1 MRHTM
6 FENVTPAVLEST
18 IDCWVR
24 GRHAER
30 NRCIVKDRLLRGCT
44 FEQLAEAYDMS
55 VRQVKN
61 IVYRQEAVI
70 CDKMGL
76 S

>member
-6 FENVTPAVLEST
+6 FENVTPAVLERT

-44 FEQLAEAYDMS
+44 FEQLAEAYGMS

-61 IVYRQEAVI
+61 IIYRHEAVI